1 MKKASNILLRIL
13 GILLLIPSAWEEKA
27 HDLDT
32 ILQKMTII
40 SKNWK
45 IAIFVG
51 NKSTSSLSILKEGGS
66 NGQVNDKFGL
76 VVFVKNV
83 LN

>member
-45 IAIFVG
+45 IAIFFG
-51 NKSTSSLSILKEGGS
+51 NK
-66 NGQVNDKFGL
+66 
-76 VVFVKNV
+76 
-83 LN
+83 